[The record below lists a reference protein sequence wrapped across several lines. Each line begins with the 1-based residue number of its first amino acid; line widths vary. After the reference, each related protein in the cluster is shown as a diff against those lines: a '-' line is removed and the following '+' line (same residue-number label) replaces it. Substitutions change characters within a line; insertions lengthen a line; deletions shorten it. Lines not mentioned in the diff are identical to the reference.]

1 MLVFGGVMANGSVSN
16 ALYMYDTVTSV
27 WSTLSPNLNISS
39 LPMPRAGS
47 AVACSGSKFVVVGG
61 ITSPN
66 YTVTLA
72 YPLGDVWYVQS
83 WPSLPFFLVLLL
95 PLFTRGPVGFFSS
108 LPRYFDLIQMA
119 WTLLETEILAS
130 VNQGPAR
137 FGAGLSIINQTAI
150 LFAGLGQVF
159 F

>member
-1 MLVFGGVMANGSVSN
+1 LALVAFF
-16 ALYMYDTVTSV
+16 
-27 WSTLSPNLNISS
+27 PCPSS
-39 LPMPRAGS
+39 ILVHPRTGR
-47 AVACSGSKFVVVGG
+47 F
-61 ITSPN
+61 I
-66 YTVTLA
+66 
-72 YPLGDVWYVQS
+72 
-83 WPSLPFFLVLLL
+83 FL
-95 PLFTRGPVGFFSS
+95 S

-159 F
+159 FLTILKKSGLGLQGR